1 MDRYMINVVKKRSP
15 SKAYVYCV
23 YVGTKLVL
31 QTRSVVAIG
40 PWLKLQRA
48 A

>member
-1 MDRYMINVVKKRSP
+1 MINVVKKRSP
-15 SKAYVYCV
+15 SNAYVYCV
-23 YVGTKLVL
+23 YEGTRLVL
-31 QTRSVVAIG
+31 QTKSVVAIG